1 MDPIWDEDKFFRPS
15 YVTSAELPQRTG
27 PRSSLES
34 KGHIEVCLRVR
45 PFTLLEKENE
55 SQDCF
60 LVEDST
66 SIILKPPKNSLNRLS
81 EKTAGQQIQKFTFSQ
96 VFGPETTQEEFFE
109 GTMKQPVQDFLE
121 GYDRLIFT
129 YGVTN
134 AGKTYTFLGTEDDI
148 GVLPRTMDML
158 FKSIQGRLYPGMDLK
173 PHRCRDYVK
182 LTKDQVR
189 EETAI
194 KNSLLRLTKE
204 VEHQNTANSKAP
216 VDSKELEEPLKGPEQ
231 SSTTVENYLKFSV
244 WVSFFEIYNE
254 CFYDL
259 LVPISNDK
267 KRKTLRLAQDVKGCP
282 YVKDL
287 QWVQISDS
295 REAFKLLKLG
305 LKHQSIASTKLN
317 TSSSRSHSIFTVKV
331 LKIEDFETPRVIRVN
346 ELSLCDLAGSER
358 CTKTRNEGDR
368 LKESG
373 NINTSLLILGKCI
386 NALKNCQQSKLQ
398 QHIPFRESKL
408 THFLQG
414 FFSGRGKVYMIVNIS
429 QCASAY
435 DETLNVLKFSAI
447 AQKDKTVTSIKRK
460 MAEESSNKVAES
472 SQVKESEET
481 VLEAGRKRSLGN
493 EPTVEE
499 EPPTKKG
506 VVKDS
511 WEDLSIE
518 RERTEHVN
526 QNSYDKHMETLALKE
541 RVETLESQIAALE
554 QQRRREE
561 NEKEEFSEQ
570 VTNLQLQLSHSEER
584 ATGLS
589 EELQQYRTDYQQ
601 IVSELDKQKTIN
613 KEKEEKILQL
623 KKEVE
628 DAKQNIIDKVSQ
640 IKTMQSKVDKL
651 CKSHL
656 ESHAMDLVDLKDS
669 LDYEK
674 EESETSQI
682 NSMYMQSQTTSIAD
696 PRWESSFHYSVESI
710 WEECKSIIKA
720 SSQKSQQ
727 IKELVQEVENLKK
740 GLEDSENC
748 NNQLKVKLSE
758 MTKQDSQSIKEK
770 ALMDQL
776 KEQIQKKTQDFEKR
790 AAEDHRVITQ
800 FEEEVTSY
808 KVKIRELECL
818 LEAFQKKEDSMTKL
832 EEILKQKESI
842 ILNLEANTVALQEKC
857 ANSDQKIKELYS
869 QEANLNEEVVQLTNS
884 LEKMKLSLWEKEK
897 YENERTQSIEL
908 LNKDPLDSSALVQSL
923 KKDLQRKEE
932 DYEDLKKKFSDAKKQ
947 IQQVQ
952 KEVLVMDT
960 SILPHDQSFGQKL
973 VRESSLLSDA
983 KIPIPRK
990 RATILWDRSVEDGIE
1005 DDNDEMEEHHN
1016 LEREEEEQR
1025 HDENQV
1031 LIGKEEYTALLS
1043 LIKDLK
1049 NKLNTEK
1056 KNKLVLELKVREEM
1070 AQEFSQYMAEWEINF
1085 IECLFHECE
1094 RLEEN
1099 SERRLEI
1106 FKEFVNDYTE
1116 NPDEE
1121 EKFKDQSCSEQA
1133 GPLDKTVTSIKRK
1146 MAEESSNKVAE
1157 SSQVKE
1163 SEETVLEAGRKRS
1176 LGNEP
1181 TVEEEPP
1188 TKKGVVKDSWE
1199 DLSIERERTEH
1210 VNQNS
1215 YDKHMETLA
1224 LKERVETL
1232 ESQIAAL
1239 EQQCRR
1245 EENEKEEFSEQV
1257 TNLQLQLSHSE
1268 ERATGLSEELQ
1279 QYRTDYQ
1286 QIVSELDKQKTIN
1299 KEKEEKILQLKKE
1312 VEDAKQ
1318 NIIDKV
1324 SQIKTMQSKVDKL
1337 CKSHLESHAM
1347 DLVDLKDSLDYE
1359 KEESETSQ
1367 INSMYMQSQTTS
1379 IADPRWESSFHYS
1392 VESIW
1397 EECKSIIKA
1406 SSQKS
1411 QQIKELVQEVENLKK
1426 GLEDSENCNNQLKV
1440 KLSEMTKQDS
1450 QSIKEKALMDQL
1462 KEQIQKKTQDFEKRA
1477 AEDHRVI
1484 TQFEEEVTSY
1494 KVKIRELECL
1504 LEAFQK
1510 KEDSMT
1516 KLEEILKQK
1525 ESIILNLE
1533 ANTVALQEK
1542 CANSDQKIKELYS
1555 QEANLNEEVVQLT
1568 NSLEKMKHSLW
1579 EKEKY
1584 EKERTQSIELLNKD
1598 LLDSSALVQ
1607 SLKKD
1612 LQRKEEDYEDLKEKF
1627 SDAKKQIQ
1635 QAQKEVS
1642 TMRSEEKSLRNKV
1655 NELEKIKTQLSEE
1668 LDIKQRAIQQ
1678 FKREQLSNEK
1688 LEEVSRQYE
1697 NTRKEL
1703 SAKEKIIEDMR
1714 MTLEEQEQTQIE
1726 QEQVLEAKL
1735 EENSRLVSELE
1746 MWKQKYM
1753 QLNNQSNTE
1762 WQPKMTRNDDTN
1774 INGNEEL
1781 IKLQKELKENE
1792 AKYQTDRK
1800 KWMEEKKGLIDQVK
1814 EAESHR
1820 NREMKKF
1827 AEDRE
1832 RHIKQQ
1838 AEIERLAAQLVEKDS
1853 DLSKWREERDKLVEA
1868 LEVQLKTLASKTIQ
1882 KDKEIAE
1889 LKQSVLKDSGKDNET
1904 VIELRKQLADKEDF
1918 IKELKKC
1925 INHESLQFSPEVPL
1939 HEESQD
1945 TVDLPVNKEFMK
1957 KQSEINPITGDTV
1970 PIRHEVKENDSNS
1983 ASSLSETEEHSET
1996 VLDSSEVSTENG
2008 RTSRFPKPEMEI
2020 QFTPLQPNKM
2030 EVKHQGSALPVTVK
2044 MLKTRSKRKSDKMDE
2059 DFVKSENKKNEKS
2072 MAFSSPSTSN
2082 KKTVSTTQTS
2092 RKEYSLRKQESTSNK
2107 RSARKKDGTLQ
2118 RLGGFSQS
2126 SPTIIHSKA
2135 KKQMAT
2141 ISSPKSSPK
2150 SSEPE
2155 SLKGNEIKPKRA
2167 KRKLYSTDI
2176 SSPLDISA
2184 SSIFIEQN
2192 EKESDHL
2199 IIKRRLRSKP
2209 AK

>member
-1 MDPIWDEDKFFRPS
+1 MPRGAARCHWLDLKRARCRPAVRRPRLPGRMDPTWDEEKFFRPS

-27 PRSSLES
+27 PVSVEDIKADLSDEFSLVSSSSDTSQMSSLES
-34 KGHIEVCLRVR
+34 KGHIQVCLRVR
-45 PFTLLEKENE
+45 PFTSLEKENE

-60 LVEDST
+60 LLEDSA

-121 GYDRLIFT
+121 GYNRLIFT

-134 AGKTYTFLGTEDDI
+134 AGKTYTFLGTEDDV

-158 FKSIQGRLYPGMDLK
+158 FKSIQGRLYTGMDLK

-194 KNSLLRLTKE
+194 KNSILRLTKE
-204 VEHQNTANSKAP
+204 VDQQNNANSKAP
-216 VDSKELEEPLKGPEQ
+216 VDSKEELLKGSEQ
-231 SSTTVENYLKFSV
+231 SSTTMENYLKFSV

-259 LVPISNDK
+259 LVPVSNDK

-295 REAFKLLKLG
+295 REASRLLKLG

-317 TSSSRSHSIFTVKV
+317 TTSSRSHSIFTVKV
-331 LKIEDFETPRVIRVN
+331 LKIEDLETPRVTQVN

-447 AQKDKTVTSIKRK
+447 AQKVLVMDTSILPHDQSFGQKLARESSLLSDAKMPIPRKRATVLWDRSLEDVIEDDNDEMEEHHSMAREEEEQKHDENQVLIGKEEYTALLSLIEDLKNKLITEKKNKLLLELKIREEVIQEFSQYFAEREIDFKECLSHERERLEENSEKRLEIFKELVNGYIKNPDEEEELKDLSCSEQGGPLDGASIVPGTCIDLEGIIDSLQNDVIDIKKQAEAAHQYIVSLEDPQEAVGWLEKQLGKITTELTNTKEELTKKTTELTKAEEELTQKNRDLEMQMTKLDESAEQLKKATEKMNTQNTRIQELMDIVGQKDDVITRLQDLISHLEETVKDYDKTVSSIKRK
-460 MAEESSNKVAES
+460 MAEESSNKVTES
-472 SQVKESEET
+472 GQLKECEET
-481 VLEAGRKRSLGN
+481 VLEVGRKRCLEN

-506 VVKDS
+506 AVKES
-511 WEDLSIE
+511 GEDLTIE
-518 RERTEHVN
+518 QKRTEHVN
-526 QNSYDKHMETLALKE
+526 QNSSDKRVEMLALKE
-541 RVETLESQIAALE
+541 RAETLESQLAALE
-554 QQRRREE
+554 EQCRREK

-570 VTNLQLQLSHSEER
+570 VTNLQLKLSHSEER
-584 ATGLS
+584 ANALS

-613 KEKEEKILQL
+613 KEKEEKIIQL
-623 KKEVE
+623 NKEVE

-640 IKTMQSKVDKL
+640 IKTIQSKVDKL

-656 ESHAMDLVDLKDS
+656 ESHAMDIDLVDLKDS
-669 LDYEK
+669 LDYK
-674 EESETSQI
+674 KDESETSQI
-682 NSMYMQSQTTSIAD
+682 SPMYMQSQTASTAD
-696 PRWESSFHYSVESI
+696 PRWESSFHYNVESI
-710 WEECKSIIKA
+710 WEECKNIIKA

-740 GLEDSENC
+740 GLEDTENC

-758 MTKQDSQSIKEK
+758 ITEQYSQSIKQK
-770 ALMDQL
+770 DLMDQL
-776 KEQIQKKTQDFEKR
+776 QEQIQKKTQDFEKQ
-790 AAEDHRVITQ
+790 AAEDHRIIAQ
-800 FEEEVTSY
+800 YEEEVNSY

-818 LEAFQKKEDSMTKL
+818 LEAFRTKEDSVIKL
-832 EEILKQKESI
+832 EEMLKEKESI
-842 ILNLEANTVALQEKC
+842 ILNLEADTVSLQEKC
-857 ANSDQKIKELYS
+857 ANSDRKMKELNNK
-869 QEANLNEEVVQLTNS
+869 EANL
-884 LEKMKLSLWEKEK
+884 K
-897 YENERTQSIEL
+897 
-908 LNKDPLDSSALVQSL
+908 
-923 KKDLQRKEE
+923 
-932 DYEDLKKKFSDAKKQ
+932 
-947 IQQVQ
+947 
-952 KEVLVMDT
+952 
-960 SILPHDQSFGQKL
+960 
-973 VRESSLLSDA
+973 
-983 KIPIPRK
+983 
-990 RATILWDRSVEDGIE
+990 
-1005 DDNDEMEEHHN
+1005 
-1016 LEREEEEQR
+1016 
-1025 HDENQV
+1025 
-1031 LIGKEEYTALLS
+1031 
-1043 LIKDLK
+1043 
-1049 NKLNTEK
+1049 
-1056 KNKLVLELKVREEM
+1056 
-1070 AQEFSQYMAEWEINF
+1070 
-1085 IECLFHECE
+1085 
-1094 RLEEN
+1094 
-1099 SERRLEI
+1099 
-1106 FKEFVNDYTE
+1106 
-1116 NPDEE
+1116 
-1121 EKFKDQSCSEQA
+1121 
-1133 GPLDKTVTSIKRK
+1133 
-1146 MAEESSNKVAE
+1146 
-1157 SSQVKE
+1157 
-1163 SEETVLEAGRKRS
+1163 
-1176 LGNEP
+1176 
-1181 TVEEEPP
+1181 
-1188 TKKGVVKDSWE
+1188 
-1199 DLSIERERTEH
+1199 
-1210 VNQNS
+1210 
-1215 YDKHMETLA
+1215 
-1224 LKERVETL
+1224 
-1232 ESQIAAL
+1232 
-1239 EQQCRR
+1239 
-1245 EENEKEEFSEQV
+1245 
-1257 TNLQLQLSHSE
+1257 
-1268 ERATGLSEELQ
+1268 
-1279 QYRTDYQ
+1279 
-1286 QIVSELDKQKTIN
+1286 
-1299 KEKEEKILQLKKE
+1299 
-1312 VEDAKQ
+1312 
-1318 NIIDKV
+1318 
-1324 SQIKTMQSKVDKL
+1324 
-1337 CKSHLESHAM
+1337 
-1347 DLVDLKDSLDYE
+1347 
-1359 KEESETSQ
+1359 
-1367 INSMYMQSQTTS
+1367 
-1379 IADPRWESSFHYS
+1379 
-1392 VESIW
+1392 
-1397 EECKSIIKA
+1397 
-1406 SSQKS
+1406 
-1411 QQIKELVQEVENLKK
+1411 
-1426 GLEDSENCNNQLKV
+1426 
-1440 KLSEMTKQDS
+1440 
-1450 QSIKEKALMDQL
+1450 
-1462 KEQIQKKTQDFEKRA
+1462 
-1477 AEDHRVI
+1477 
-1484 TQFEEEVTSY
+1484 
-1494 KVKIRELECL
+1494 
-1504 LEAFQK
+1504 
-1510 KEDSMT
+1510 
-1516 KLEEILKQK
+1516 
-1525 ESIILNLE
+1525 
-1533 ANTVALQEK
+1533 
-1542 CANSDQKIKELYS
+1542 
-1555 QEANLNEEVVQLT
+1555 EEVVQLT

-1584 EKERTQSIELLNKD
+1584 ENEKTQSIELLNKD
-1598 LLDSSALVQ
+1598 LSESSALVQ
-1607 SLKKD
+1607 SLKKE
-1612 LQRKEEDYEDLKEKF
+1612 LQRKEEEYEDLKEKF

-1635 QAQKEVS
+1635 QVQKEVS
-1642 TMRSEEKSLRNKV
+1642 TMRSEEKFLRNKV
-1655 NELEKIKTQLSEE
+1655 NELEKIKKQFGEE

-1678 FKREQLSNEK
+1678 LKKEQLSNEK

-1746 MWKQKYM
+1746 TWKQKYM
-1753 QLNNQSNTE
+1753 QLNNQSNTD
-1762 WQPKMTRNDDTN
+1762 WQQKMTRNEERD
-1774 INGNEEL
+1774 INGNDKEL

-1853 DLSKWREERDKLVEA
+1853 NLQKWREERDKLVEA

-1904 VIELRKQLADKEDF
+1904 VLELKKQLADKEDF

-1925 INHESLQFSPEVPL
+1925 INHESLQFLPEVPL
-1939 HEESQD
+1939 HEERQD
-1945 TVDLPVNKEFMK
+1945 KGDSSVNREFMK
-1957 KQSEINPITGDTV
+1957 KQSETNPIAGESI
-1970 PIRHEVKENDSNS
+1970 PIRHEVKESDSTS

-2020 QFTPLQPNKM
+2020 QFTPLQPNKV
-2030 EVKHQGSALPVTVK
+2030 EVKHQGSASPVTVK
-2044 MLKTRSKRKSDKMDE
+2044 MLKTRRKRKSDEMDE
-2059 DFVKSENKKNEKS
+2059 DFVKSENKKNAKS
-2072 MAFSSPSTSN
+2072 VMAFSSPSTSN
-2082 KKTVSTTQTS
+2082 KKMMSTTQMS
-2092 RKEYSLRKQESTSNK
+2092 RKEYPLRKQESTSSK

-2118 RLGGFSQS
+2118 KLGGFFQS

-2135 KKQMAT
+2135 KKLIAT

-2155 SLKGNEIKPKRA
+2155 SLKENEIKPKRA

-2176 SSPLDISA
+2176 SYPLDISL
-2184 SSIFIEQN
+2184 SSTFIEQN

-2199 IIKRRLRSKP
+2199 IIKRRLRSKT

>member
-27 PRSSLES
+27 PVSVEDIKADLSDEFSLVSSSSDTSQRSSLES

-121 GYDRLIFT
+121 GYNRLIFT

-216 VDSKELEEPLKGPEQ
+216 VDSKDLEEPLKGSEQ

-295 REAFKLLKLG
+295 REAFRLLKLG

-331 LKIEDFETPRVIRVN
+331 LKIEDFETPRVTRVN

-447 AQKDKTVTSIKRK
+447 AQK
-460 MAEESSNKVAES
+460 
-472 SQVKESEET
+472 
-481 VLEAGRKRSLGN
+481 
-493 EPTVEE
+493 
-499 EPPTKKG
+499 
-506 VVKDS
+506 
-511 WEDLSIE
+511 
-518 RERTEHVN
+518 
-526 QNSYDKHMETLALKE
+526 
-541 RVETLESQIAALE
+541 
-554 QQRRREE
+554 
-561 NEKEEFSEQ
+561 
-570 VTNLQLQLSHSEER
+570 
-584 ATGLS
+584 
-589 EELQQYRTDYQQ
+589 
-601 IVSELDKQKTIN
+601 
-613 KEKEEKILQL
+613 
-623 KKEVE
+623 
-628 DAKQNIIDKVSQ
+628 
-640 IKTMQSKVDKL
+640 
-651 CKSHL
+651 
-656 ESHAMDLVDLKDS
+656 
-669 LDYEK
+669 
-674 EESETSQI
+674 
-682 NSMYMQSQTTSIAD
+682 
-696 PRWESSFHYSVESI
+696 
-710 WEECKSIIKA
+710 
-720 SSQKSQQ
+720 
-727 IKELVQEVENLKK
+727 
-740 GLEDSENC
+740 
-748 NNQLKVKLSE
+748 
-758 MTKQDSQSIKEK
+758 
-770 ALMDQL
+770 
-776 KEQIQKKTQDFEKR
+776 
-790 AAEDHRVITQ
+790 
-800 FEEEVTSY
+800 
-808 KVKIRELECL
+808 
-818 LEAFQKKEDSMTKL
+818 
-832 EEILKQKESI
+832 
-842 ILNLEANTVALQEKC
+842 
-857 ANSDQKIKELYS
+857 
-869 QEANLNEEVVQLTNS
+869 
-884 LEKMKLSLWEKEK
+884 
-897 YENERTQSIEL
+897 
-908 LNKDPLDSSALVQSL
+908 
-923 KKDLQRKEE
+923 
-932 DYEDLKKKFSDAKKQ
+932 
-947 IQQVQ
+947 
-952 KEVLVMDT
+952 VLVMDT

-990 RATILWDRSVEDGIE
+990 RATILWDRSLEDVIE

-1043 LIKDLK
+1043 LIEDLK
-1049 NKLNTEK
+1049 NKLISEK
-1056 KNKLVLELKVREEM
+1056 KNKLLLELKIREEVI
-1070 AQEFSQYMAEWEINF
+1070 QEFSQYFAEREIDF
-1085 IECLFHECE
+1085 KECLSHERE

-1106 FKEFVNDYTE
+1106 FKELVNGYTK

-1133 GPLDKTVTSIKRK
+1133 GPLDGEYSVVPGTCIDLEGIIDSLQNDVIDIKKQAEAAHRYIVSLEDPQEAVGWLENQLGKITTELTKTKEELTKKTTELTKAEEELTQKNRDLEMQMTKLDESAEQLKKATEKMNTQNTRIQELMDIVGQKDDVITRLQDLISHLEETVKDYDKTVTSIKRK

-1584 EKERTQSIELLNKD
+1584 ENERTQSIELLNKD

-1635 QAQKEVS
+1635 QVQKEVS

-1655 NELEKIKTQLSEE
+1655 NELEKIKKQLSEE

-2044 MLKTRSKRKSDKMDE
+2044 MLKTRSKRKSDEMDE

-2082 KKTVSTTQTS
+2082 KKMVSTTQTS

-2118 RLGGFSQS
+2118 RLGGFFQS

-2135 KKQMAT
+2135 KKLMAT

-2155 SLKGNEIKPKRA
+2155 SLKENEIKPKRA